1 MKKLI
6 LSALA
11 VAALQ
16 YSSFAQTTSLF
27 DGKTT
32 AGWHAYLQK
41 DAGPWSVVD
50 GALQFDPK
58 APNSADLVT
67 DGEYENYELSIDWK
81 IAEGGNSG
89 IIFGVHEDP
98 TLGATYLSG
107 IEMQVLDNEKAEDN
121 KKANHLAGSLYDMKA
136 APADAAK
143 PAGQAET
150 SQACPFVDAP
160 FAQQAEDRSPRSA
173 GEDGRFAAR
182 RSPRQTRQAARLG
195 QAESARQAARRRDQ
209 TESRSWAAK
218 SASELGSATRSA
230 GQHHHDQA
238 ARFESRSEAECAE
251 AAGARSG

>member
-16 YSSFAQTTSLF
+16 YSSFAQTTTLF

-32 AGWHAYLQK
+32 TGWHAYLQK

-107 IEMQVLDNEKAEDN
+107 IEMQVLDNQKAEDN
-121 KKANHLAGSLYDMKA
+121 KKPSHLAGSLYDLKA
-136 APADAAK
+136 CSCRCGKTCRPM
-143 PAGQAET
+143 EL
-150 SQACPFVDAP
+150 
-160 FAQQAEDRSPRSA
+160 RL
-173 GEDGRFAAR
+173 RFARIKATLTFWLNGKETVDVQIG
-182 RSPRQTRQAARLG
+182 SP
-195 QAESARQAARRRDQ
+195 EW
-209 TESRSWAAK
+209 TEMLNNSKFKTWKRFCSLSKRPYCFTIAWCG
-218 SASELGSATRSA
+218 GSV
-230 GQHHHDQA
+230 
-238 ARFESRSEAECAE
+238 
-251 AAGARSG
+251 

>member
-16 YSSFAQTTSLF
+16 YSSFAQSTTLF

-32 AGWHAYLQK
+32 TGWHAYLQK

-89 IIFGVHEDP
+89 IIFGVHEEP
-98 TLGATYLSG
+98 ALGATYLSG

-121 KKANHLAGSLYDMKA
+121 KKPSHLAGSLYDLKP

-143 PAGQAET
+143 PAGQWNTAKIRKDKGHLTFWLNGIET
-150 SQACPFVDAP
+150 VDV
-160 FAQQAEDRSPRSA
+160 QIGSPEWTEMLNNSKFKTWKS
-173 GEDGRFAAR
+173 FAAYPKGR
-182 RSPRQTRQAARLG
+182 IALQS
-195 QAESARQAARRRDQ
+195 
-209 TESRSWAAK
+209 
-218 SASELGSATRSA
+218 
-230 GQHHHDQA
+230 H
-238 ARFESRSEAECAE
+238 
-251 AAGARSG
+251 GAVVDFKKIKIKQL